1 MTVDSQITFEYE
13 ITLVT
18 NKILKLESMKARD
31 VLAAHKETQKG
42 KRMMVKGQHH
52 ITIKPILK
60 NLSILRMRSRKEG
73 GLGSRTTKRRS
84 FQML

>member
-1 MTVDSQITFEYE
+1 MTVDPQITFEYE
-13 ITLVT
+13 ITLAT

-52 ITIKPILK
+52 ITTKPILK
-60 NLSILRMRSRKEG
+60 NLKHAG
-73 GLGSRTTKRRS
+73 AGTQKRGNVTP
-84 FQML
+84 

>member
-1 MTVDSQITFEYE
+1 MTVDPQITFEYE
-13 ITLVT
+13 ITLAT

-52 ITIKPILK
+52 ITTKPILK

-84 FQML
+84 LQML